1 MIAIIKIIILQE
13 NKIYSKHTF
22 FKYLFLMIKMVDII
36 LFEGLKEA
44 LERGDSLQRAMMSFY
59 NAGYSREAIEEAAR
73 ELQIQQQ
80 RQQIIQQVP
89 YSPQPVKKEI
99 PKPKQQPPTAV
110 PQAIQR
116 VSNYG
121 ENKDES
127 IKKIRKGIT
136 RAIEDL
142 NRIEFPEGKVTNKIV
157 QTKNVSDYIAKPK
170 RKWIIITLIIILVIL
185 LGALGGIFLFRKQV
199 LSFFDNSNFF
209 SGIFG

>member
-1 MIAIIKIIILQE
+1 MSPYARWAIIKIIILQE

-99 PKPKQQPPTAV
+99 DAIKAPREGARVYVKEDILPTEQLGCFYTAGNCFV
-110 PQAIQR
+110 LP
-116 VSNYG
+116 
-121 ENKDES
+121 
-127 IKKIRKGIT
+127 T
-136 RAIEDL
+136 PFF
-142 NRIEFPEGKVTNKIV
+142 RIC
-157 QTKNVSDYIAKPK
+157 
-170 RKWIIITLIIILVIL
+170 
-185 LGALGGIFLFRKQV
+185 
-199 LSFFDNSNFF
+199 
-209 SGIFG
+209 SGI